1 MEFTINNCMTR
12 INQALNYPSISYE
25 DVSHFFDQAIAE
37 LNTSFRISIPLVSQ
51 MISEHTFKIQ
61 DHSVVLLN
69 SAPNSSITTKTE
81 LPSDPPDASWSDP
94 VYYYNDSSSP
104 GSNDGFYA
112 KGLDGKYT
120 KYSEVYGYIPAEGEA
135 YRAVAI
141 GNAAFWFKVDPEDR
155 SSFSLTEY
163 LPAEWLVLFVIPYVC
178 FKFSVRNGDGGVVF
192 NDEFIQG
199 FQQLQTSYNVPN
211 NVQLCKVAHLPAYR
225 NLVRENMHDLSKIVP
240 LRAVTE
246 DMKSTNF
253 IIPQYSSTHSVGG
266 WGV

>member
-25 DVSHFFDQAIAE
+25 DVSHFFDQAVSE

-61 DHSVVLLN
+61 DHNVVLLN
-69 SAPNSSITTKTE
+69 KDPGSLITKVSSKPTASDNS
-81 LPSDPPDASWSDP
+81 PP
-94 VYYYNDSSSP
+94 VYYK
-104 GSNDGFYA
+104 GISNLNYVFYV
-112 KGLDGKYT
+112 KTLNNEYEER
-120 KYSEVYGYIPAEGEA
+120 SEVYGYIPAEGKA
-135 YRAVAI
+135 YCATAVDA
-141 GNAAFWFKVDPEDR
+141 NTAFWFKIDSESL

-211 NVQLCKVAHLPAYR
+211 SVQLCKVAHLPAYR
-225 NLVRENMHDLSKIVP
+225 NLVKENIHDLNKTVP

-266 WGV
+266 WGI